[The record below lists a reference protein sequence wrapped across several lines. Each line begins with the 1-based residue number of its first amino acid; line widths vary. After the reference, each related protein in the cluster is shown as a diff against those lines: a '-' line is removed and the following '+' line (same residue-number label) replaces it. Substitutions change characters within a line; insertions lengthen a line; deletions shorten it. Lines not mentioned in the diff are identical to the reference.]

1 MHLRLAHGFPCAAQA
16 RQFRKAQLGASART
30 QLGRKWRHLVPINC
44 KRFGNIRARQ
54 IACPSST
61 ATISVLN
68 HGARLGRKKRI
79 CGDCC
84 SKTLPSAAALGNP
97 CARPTNSNAKR
108 ENAQQDGTLLAL
120 VRATLSGIRAVL
132 VRLPGLSI
140 FTNYESTGRGGQFSV
155 CLRACV
161 TCIFRPQNAFF
172 NQETLLYG
180 KYNSRDESW

>member
-1 MHLRLAHGFPCAAQA
+1 MDMHLRLAHGFPCAAQA

-61 ATISVLN
+61 ATISALN

-84 SKTLPSAAALGNP
+84 SKT

-108 ENAQQDGTLLAL
+108 ENAQQDGKLLAL
-120 VRATLSGIRAVL
+120 ARATLSGIRAVL
-132 VRLPGLSI
+132 VRLQSSVDSL
-140 FTNYESTGRGGQFSV
+140 GRRYFAR
-155 CLRACV
+155 LFFAEARL
-161 TCIFRPQNAFF
+161 QN
-172 NQETLLYG
+172 NHLHL
-180 KYNSRDESW
+180 